1 MYYFDPQRFLNL
13 EALVAKFPLAFSGG
27 KATINLADNAKL
39 DYTAISYWR
48 PIAGTSETESVISP
62 GPATLGP
69 FVTAGDYILSI
80 VSASN
85 TVSTDLVASSTTDTI
100 PLASFTVALS
110 NGPITNLIDL
120 RSAYSK
126 PSPSLTTSG
135 DISGIL
141 PGALTV
147 ATVGGETAANIAAH
161 IVDTVN
167 PHGTDIANLGS
178 GTLAELNTAVTG
190 STLVASGDIVDADID
205 ASAAIVESKL
215 ALNFATHDS
224 TNDPTTDQ
232 KAALDNSLA
241 PSGINPFITSLASQV
256 SLLDQRKQRAF
267 IQKGWLMPSSGTLI
281 WSGGLLDSYQLFGT
295 FVSLASTTSGKGQRL
310 VTGAVANDTAH
321 IRGIDAANIRPSTL
335 PYQWWKCGLSH
346 TTFINAFIGW
356 TTSQPGI
363 MLQNDDPAG
372 NYIGFQFRI
381 GRDSNWQAIK
391 KDGVTQTVTDTS
403 VAITTDGLIFELSS
417 DDNISI
423 NITRRILS
431 DTGTELFTDTVTSGG
446 PGLATFLESSLGVE
460 TTTAVAREII
470 IYGSELSTL
479 GNL

>member
-27 KATINLADNAKL
+27 KAAINLADSAKL

-69 FVTAGDYILSI
+69 FVFAGSYILS
-80 VSASN
+80 VATLSN
-85 TVSTDLVASSTTDTI
+85 TVSADLVAVTTTDTI
-100 PLASFTVALS
+100 PLASFTVAIT
-110 NGPITNLIDL
+110 NGPITNLVDL

-190 STLVASGDIVDADID
+190 SILVASGDIVDADID
-205 ASAAIVESKL
+205 ASAAIIESKL
-215 ALNFATHDS
+215 ALNFATHDN

-241 PSGINPFITSLASQV
+241 PSGANPFITSLASQP

-267 IQKGWLMPSSGTLI
+267 IQKGWLMPGGISI
-281 WSGGLLDSYQLFGT
+281 WSGGLLESYQLLGT
-295 FVSLASTTSGKGQRL
+295 FVGLASTTSGVGQRL
-310 VTGAVANDTAH
+310 VTGASANDTAH
-321 IRGIDAANIRPSTL
+321 MRGIHAAGVSPNLL

-346 TTFINAFIGW
+346 TTFINVFIGW
-356 TTSQPGI
+356 TSSQPSP

-372 NYIGFQFRI
+372 SYIGFQFRI

-417 DDNISI
+417 DDNTSIS
-423 NITRRILS
+423 ITRRILS
-431 DTGTELFTDTVTSGG
+431 DTGVELFSDVVTSGG
-446 PGLATFLESSLGVE
+446 PSLSTGLEISLGVE